1 MIAGQRAAACV
12 GHKPYPD
19 PDPDP
24 DPDPN
29 PNPNPSQA
37 NELWRAAGASCR
49 CHTYRVIPT
58 GARTGYIE
66 ALENAIP
73 ILGADF
79 AYSRRLHN

>member
-1 MIAGQRAAACV
+1 MAAWALV
-12 GHKPYPD
+12 VAARRGGNLNLN
-19 PDPDP
+19 
-24 DPDPN
+24 PN
-29 PNPNPSQA
+29 PNPNQA

-79 AYSRRLHN
+79 AYSRRPHT

>member
-1 MIAGQRAAACV
+1 MQTGCV
-12 GHKPYPD
+12 GLQGTRRCPHSPK
-19 PDPDP
+19 
-24 DPDPN
+24 
-29 PNPNPSQA
+29 QA
-37 NELWRAAGASCR
+37 NELWRAAGARCR

-79 AYSRRLHN
+79 TYSRRLHDSAVGALTAGCVLG